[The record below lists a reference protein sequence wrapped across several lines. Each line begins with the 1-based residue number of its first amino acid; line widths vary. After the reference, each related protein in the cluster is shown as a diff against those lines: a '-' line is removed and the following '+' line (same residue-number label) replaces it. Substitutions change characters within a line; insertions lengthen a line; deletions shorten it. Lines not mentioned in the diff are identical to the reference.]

1 MRLQA
6 LTTDQAILRELGQRL
21 ERQRV
26 ERNLSQAQMA
36 DEAGVG
42 RATLQ
47 RLERGESV
55 QMTSMVKVLRTLRLL
70 DGLDAAIPERVVLPI
85 AQLQR
90 ERGQRRRQRVRAQ
103 RSATT
108 KPTRPA
114 GKVTAAIKPTG
125 PAAKVSAAAKPKDS
139 AATERVITAA
149 AKPTRSWTWGD
160 ERPKS

>member
-1 MRLQA
+1 MRLQD
-6 LTTDQAILRELGQRL
+6 LTTDDAILRELGQRL

-26 ERNLSQAQMA
+26 ERNLSQEQMA

-90 ERGQRRRQRVRAQ
+90 ERGQRSRQRVRAR
-103 RSATT
+103 RSATA
-108 KPTRPA
+108 KPPLPA
-114 GKVTAAIKPTG
+114 GKV
-125 PAAKVSAAAKPKDS
+125 PAATEPKDS
-139 AATERVITAA
+139 AATKRASTGT
-149 AKPTRSWTWGD
+149 AKPTRLWTWGD